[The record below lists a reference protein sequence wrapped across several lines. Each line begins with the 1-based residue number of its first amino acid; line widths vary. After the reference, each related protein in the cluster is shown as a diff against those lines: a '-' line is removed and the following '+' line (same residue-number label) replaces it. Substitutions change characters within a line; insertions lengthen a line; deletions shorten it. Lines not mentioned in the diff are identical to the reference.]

1 MKRTHYANPTT
12 MKNLFFVT
20 ITLSLLSICSVQSQ
34 NLVMTFSTGVSPKQ
48 SPTTHFIFVNRS
60 SPRDEFT
67 FDLAEVKA
75 SYFIGFGAKY
85 DLKPFFFAAEA
96 QYNKREYIYNIEYT
110 FPGFGRSEQSQLL
123 TESMNV
129 INVPLSLGVD
139 LGIVDVTS
147 GFLPQI
153 IISQNTDL
161 KDLQGYNQNLKW
173 LRFGWQSGVA
183 ANIGDM
189 RLGVSMQMDFNNYAD
204 HAFIRKQNLS
214 LQGRSTR
221 MLGTLSYQF

>member
-1 MKRTHYANPTT
+1 MK
-12 MKNLFFVT
+12 KLLFAA
-20 ITLSLLSICSVQSQ
+20 ITLSILSIYTVQSQ
-34 NLVMTFSTGVSPKQ
+34 NIVMTFSTGVSPEQ

-60 SPRDEFT
+60 SPRNEFT

-85 DLKPFFFAAEA
+85 DVKPFFFAAEA
-96 QYNKREYIYNIEYT
+96 QYNKREYIYDIDYT
-110 FPGFGRSEQSQLL
+110 FPGFGRTEQKKLL

-139 LGIVDVTS
+139 LGAVDVTS

-161 KDLQGYNQNLKW
+161 INLQGYNQNLKW
-173 LRFGWQSGVA
+173 LRFGWHTGVA

-189 RLGVSMQMDFNNYAD
+189 RVGVSMQMDFNNYAD
-204 HAFIRKQNLS
+204 HAYIGKQNLA